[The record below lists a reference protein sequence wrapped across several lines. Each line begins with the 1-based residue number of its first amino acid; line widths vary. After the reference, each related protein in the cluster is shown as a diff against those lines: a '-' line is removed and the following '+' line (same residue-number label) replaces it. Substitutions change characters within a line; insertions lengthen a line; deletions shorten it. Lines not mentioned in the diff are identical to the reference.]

1 MKSNDP
7 TAARRQQARRDR
19 QKNAGLEEVRNIW
32 APIALHAGIKSSAQV
47 IIDSHSTGRLVVSST
62 DRDQK

>member
-19 QKNAGLEEVRNIW
+19 KKNAGLEEVRNIW
-32 APIALHAGIKSSAQV
+32 APVSLHASIKAAAQA
-47 IIDSHSTGRLVVSST
+47 IIDSHDIGRLVVVSLPSSEV
-62 DRDQK
+62 